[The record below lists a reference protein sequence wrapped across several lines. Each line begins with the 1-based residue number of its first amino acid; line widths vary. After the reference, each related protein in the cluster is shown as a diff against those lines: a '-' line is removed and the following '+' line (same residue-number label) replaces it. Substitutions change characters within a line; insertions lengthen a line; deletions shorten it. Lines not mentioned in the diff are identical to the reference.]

1 MDPLHFYD
9 APGFPNLF
17 LDYVY
22 EYENVAAFYPK
33 NYREQEKYPAH
44 FHEVVSRSRIFSD
57 EIAGII
63 THQYSLEEPS
73 AKTLENLQLLKQKN
87 TIAILTGQQL
97 GILGGPLYTV
107 YKIITAIKLC
117 ASLKSQYPEY
127 NFVPVFWLEA
137 DDHDY
142 EEVRHIQILDK
153 ENAFRRISY
162 PIDESFDEE
171 KGTVGDL
178 RFTEAINGFFAELE
192 ENLRPTEFTGSILDA
207 LKATYS
213 EGKTFKSAF
222 RELLFGLFDAHGLIM
237 FDPQDIQIKRLL
249 RPVFQK
255 EIHNYLLHAEKVVA
269 RSAALEDVYHAQVKV
284 RPLNLFYHLDK
295 GRYAID
301 PDDEGGF
308 RLRKK
313 RVKFTHE
320 ELLQLADEFPERFSP
335 NVLLRPICQ
344 DYLFPTGF
352 YIGGPA
358 EVSYFAQIMPLYNL
372 FSIPEPIIFPRA
384 SVTLIEKNIAGIL
397 EKFYLTLR
405 DVYLNQSSLQE
416 KVMNSILSVNLNDTF
431 SELELKITGLM
442 DELKAKLQSLD
453 RTTADASEK
462 YKVKLVSSLV
472 ELKSKAMES
481 EKRKHEIVIRQLQ
494 KLVDSVYPQEALQER
509 QLTYFYFANKYG
521 SELLDRL
528 FKEIAIGSD
537 EHQIIEL

>member
-1 MDPLHFYD
+1 MKKSPELLQISIPL
-9 APGFPNLF
+9 
-17 LDYVY
+17 
-22 EYENVAAFYPK
+22 K
-33 NYREQEKYPAH
+33 NHPQKRWRTFNY
-44 FHEVVSRSRIFSD
+44 SD
-57 EIAGII
+57 
-63 THQYSLEEPS
+63 
-73 AKTLENLQLLKQKN
+73 KKN

-107 YKIITAIKLC
+107 YKIITGIKLC
-117 ASLKSQYPEY
+117 QSLKLQYPEY

-142 EEVRHIQILDK
+142 EEVRHIQINDK

-178 RFTEAINGFFAELE
+178 RFSEEINAFFAELE
-192 ENLRPTEFTGSILDA
+192 GNLRPTEFTTPMLDA
-207 LKATYS
+207 LKKAYS
-213 EGKTFKSAF
+213 EGRTFKSAF
-222 RELLFGLFDAHGLIM
+222 RELLFNLFDSHGLVL
-237 FDPQDIQIKRLL
+237 FDPQDVQVKRLL

-255 EIHNYLLHAEKVVA
+255 EIHNYLVHAEKVVA

-313 RVKFTHE
+313 RLKFTHE

-352 YIGGPA
+352 YVGGPA

-372 FSIPEPIIFPRA
+372 FSIPEPIIYPRA
-384 SVTLIEKNIAGIL
+384 SVTLIEKHVAGIL

-431 SELELKITGLM
+431 SELEMKITGLM
-442 DELKAKLQSLD
+442 DDLKAKLLSLD
-453 RTTADASEK
+453 KTTADASEK

-481 EKRKHEIVIRQLQ
+481 EKRKHEIVIRQLH

-521 SELLDRL
+521 NDLLERL
-528 FKEIAIGSD
+528 FKEIVIGID